1 MLIFYL
7 YHQKT
12 MYLKS
17 QLSHLLVKELQKR
30 NALEDVILDYEIETL
45 RVCNCCGRLMNEG
58 WIYQGIETYCSDDC
72 LMKSHPNENLCDI
85 KEQACLENSDI
96 YWTQWE
102 G

>member
-1 MLIFYL
+1 MN
-7 YHQKT
+7 
-12 MYLKS
+12 LKS
-17 QLSHLLVKELQKR
+17 QLSHLLVKELKKR

-45 RVCNCCGRLMNEG
+45 RVCNCCGNLMNEG